1 MNAENIDWENNM
13 ANHDE
18 LSPLKH
24 ALMSRL
30 NNSELKNWA
39 RDYAMPYK
47 ELMAYYRCAM
57 MEVETKFNVLNEELS
72 LLYDRNPIETIKARL
87 KSPESIV
94 DKAVRKNIPLTVD
107 SIEKN
112 LHDIAGLRI
121 ICSFPSD
128 IYMLADALL
137 RQDDVTLIERKDYI
151 QNPKPNGYRSLHL
164 IIETPIFL
172 HNQTRMMK
180 VEVQFRTIAM
190 DWWASLEH
198 KIRYKK
204 DLKDDEAIAR
214 ELFSCA
220 EMGAE
225 LDQRMERIHKT
236 ANAPGES

>member
-1 MNAENIDWENNM
+1 M

-164 IIETPIFL
+164 IVELPIFL
-172 HNQTRMMK
+172 HNRTRRMK
-180 VEVQFRTIAM
+180 VEVQLRTMSM

-204 DLKDDEAIAR
+204 NISDDGHIAE
-214 ELFSCA
+214 ELLHCA
-220 EMGAE
+220 EMGAA
-225 LDQRMERIHKT
+225 LDQRMESVYRET
-236 ANAPGES
+236 TGAMGDDTPC

>member
-1 MNAENIDWENNM
+1 M

-30 NNSELKNWA
+30 NSSELKNWA

-220 EMGAE
+220 EMGAK
-225 LDQRMERIHKT
+225 LDQRMEHIHKT